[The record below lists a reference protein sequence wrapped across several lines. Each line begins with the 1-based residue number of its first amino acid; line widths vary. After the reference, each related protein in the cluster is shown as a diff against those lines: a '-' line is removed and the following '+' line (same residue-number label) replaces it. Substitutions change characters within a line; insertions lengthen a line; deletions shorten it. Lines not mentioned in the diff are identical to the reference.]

1 MDSKQHDNRIKRVS
15 LLVPMLIIFCLMVC
29 MILYTSRVIQGVAV
43 TNIHEVGEDR
53 ISGVAA
59 QLENY
64 LEMTK
69 SVLWVTADTVDHM
82 ANNGSTA
89 QEILQYITDESANQE
104 QHFDENFTGIY
115 GYVLGEYLDG
125 VGWEPPEGF
134 EPKQRD
140 WYLAAIEADGEATI
154 VSPYVDAQTHAV
166 IISISRRLSNG
177 TDVLSLDVMM
187 NHIQD
192 IVSDLQIKGKG
203 YGFIVNQDGMVIAHQ
218 DEAQKGLFLNET
230 DEQRE
235 FMAKTLETENGNFV
249 ITMDGKKNT
258 VFVHQ
263 IMEQWY
269 VVIIVSNSELF
280 AEVWQQLAINVLISM
295 VIFALIAFFYL
306 LGHRNEQNYS
316 RRIEEMRV
324 EEQRQAYES
333 KALKL
338 EKEAADQANQAK
350 SGFLAEMSH
359 EIRTPINAVLG
370 MNEMVLRESLR
381 ARDSGDF
388 ASQKEQNVFNNILS
402 YAINI
407 ESAGNNLLS
416 ILNDILDFSK
426 IESGRMDIVEGEYRL
441 SSVLNDVSN
450 MIFFRAKDKGLDYI
464 VNAEPSI
471 PDCLY
476 GDEVRVR
483 QVIINVL
490 NNAVKYTEQ
499 GRIRLSIRVDRDA
512 CTDQAT
518 NQNTGQN
525 IEQGAKQEEKQG
537 TNQDT
542 GKGADKAAETDT
554 EKARSSQSER
564 TVGKVCLKIV
574 VTDTGIGIK
583 PEDMEKLFTKFQ
595 RVDLNRNSTVEG
607 TGLGLAITKRLLE
620 MMGGDIQVESEYGR
634 GSTFTIN
641 LPQEVVSYEPLGDF
655 ESRFEKNSLKA
666 KPYEEFFRAPGAHIL
681 IVDDTRMNLDV
692 VSSLL
697 KNTEIKIDTA
707 GGGEEAI
714 RLARVYAYDL
724 ILMDQR
730 MPIMDGTEALHF
742 IREQERGLNRRTP
755 VICLTADAI
764 IGARERYL
772 AEGFTD
778 YLTKPIDSIA
788 LERMLISYLPAEK
801 VEIKKNEIFA
811 QVMQEEAGEFR
822 ENSAEARG
830 QLAAPQKDENSAV
843 QQEHENAPAEQK
855 ESAALQKQ
863 ENSPARQN
871 VNASLQKQ
879 EKKPDSP
886 HGFDFLQDTDVDP
899 EVGLLYC
906 QGNAELYRSLLQ
918 DYLQEAEQ
926 KTRGLN
932 QYFAAGDW
940 KNYGVL
946 VHSLKSTSR
955 MIGANRLADTAARME
970 KSADRAEGEA
980 IRAEHPGMMEKYCAL
995 VDVLAAYM
1003 DTDGAGADTTDDEA
1017 LEFLPEDTEAD
1028 AEALE
1033 SLPENTDREVM
1044 ESLPENT
1051 DREVMEFLPED
1062 TDSEILEFLPD
1073 GADTE
1078 ALD

>member
-1 MDSKQHDNRIKRVS
+1 MDRNQNDNRIKRVS
-15 LLVPMLIIFCLMVC
+15 LLIPMLIIFCLMVC
-29 MILYTSRVIQGVAV
+29 MILYTSHVIQDVAV

-82 ANNGSTA
+82 AHNGSTV
-89 QEILQYITDESANQE
+89 QEILQYITEESENQE

-134 EPKQRD
+134 EPRQRD
-140 WYLAAIEADGEATI
+140 WYRAAIEADGDATI

-203 YGFIVNQDGMVIAHQ
+203 YGFIVNRDGMVIAHQ

-235 FMAKTLETENGNFV
+235 FMIKTLETENGNFE
-249 ITMDGKKNT
+249 IKMDGKKNT

-269 VVIIVSNSELF
+269 VVIVVSNSELYV
-280 AEVWQQLAINVLISM
+280 EVWQQLAINVLISM

-388 ASQKEQNVFNNILS
+388 ASQKEQTVFNNILS

-426 IESGRMDIVEGEYRL
+426 IESGRMDIIEGEYRL

-464 VNAEPSI
+464 VNADSSI
-471 PDCLY
+471 PDYLY

-499 GRIRLSIRVDRDA
+499 GWIRLSISADRDA
-512 CTDQAT
+512 CT
-518 NQNTGQN
+518 G
-525 IEQGAKQEEKQG
+525 
-537 TNQDT
+537 QDT
-542 GKGADKAAETDT
+542 GKDFVQDTVKDAVQDTGKDAVQDTGKDTVQDTVKDTVKDPQKDIDKDIGKDADKDAETGRGKVRRDT
-554 EKARSSQSER
+554 SER
-564 TVGKVCLKIV
+564 AGGTVILKIV

-620 MMGGDIQVESEYGR
+620 MMGGNIKVESEYGS
-634 GSTFTIN
+634 GSSFTIN
-641 LPQEVVSYEPLGDF
+641 LPQKVISYEPLGDF
-655 ESRFEKNSLKA
+655 ASRFEKNSLKA
-666 KPYEEFFRAPGAHIL
+666 KPYEEFFRAPNAHIL

-692 VSSLL
+692 VISLL
-697 KNTEIKIDTA
+697 KNTEIKIDKATS
-707 GGGEEAI
+707 GEEAI

-742 IREQERGLNRRTP
+742 IREQEGGLNRRTP
-755 VICLTADAI
+755 IICLTADAI
-764 IGARERYL
+764 IGAKERYL

-788 LERMLISYLPAEK
+788 LEKMLISYLPAGK
-801 VEIKKNEIFA
+801 VEIKKKEFFT
-811 QVMQEEAGEFR
+811 QVREEEGW
-822 ENSAEARG
+822 
-830 QLAAPQKDENSAV
+830 
-843 QQEHENAPAEQK
+843 
-855 ESAALQKQ
+855 
-863 ENSPARQN
+863 
-871 VNASLQKQ
+871 
-879 EKKPDSP
+879 
-886 HGFDFLQDTDVDP
+886 DFLQDTDVDP

-906 QGNAELYRSLLQ
+906 QGNAALYLSLLQ
-918 DYLQEAEQ
+918 DFLQEAKQ
-926 KTRGLN
+926 KTRDLN
-932 QYFAAGDW
+932 LYFEAGDW
-940 KNYGVL
+940 KNYGIL

-955 MIGANRLADTAARME
+955 LIGANKLADTAARME
-970 KSADRAEGEA
+970 KAAGRADGDA
-980 IRAEHPGMMEKYCAL
+980 IRAEHHGMMEKYRAL
-995 VDVLAAYM
+995 VDVLAAHP
-1003 DTDGAGADTTDDEA
+1003 DIDGTGTDETDGEV
-1017 LEFLPEDTEAD
+1017 LEFLPEDT
-1028 AEALE
+1028 
-1033 SLPENTDREVM
+1033 
-1044 ESLPENT
+1044 
-1051 DREVMEFLPED
+1051 
-1062 TDSEILEFLPD
+1062 D
-1073 GADTE
+1073 GAV
-1078 ALD
+1078 